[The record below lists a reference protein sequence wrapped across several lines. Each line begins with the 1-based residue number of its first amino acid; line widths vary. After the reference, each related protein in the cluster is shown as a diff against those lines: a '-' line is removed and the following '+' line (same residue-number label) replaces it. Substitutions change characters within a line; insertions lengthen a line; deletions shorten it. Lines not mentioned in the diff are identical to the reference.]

1 MQISSSGISAQ
12 GANDK
17 IVCAAD
23 YNLLEKSP
31 APKGCRAWCSDKLL
45 VQAEALVELGHTAAG
60 VHQLLSA
67 RKERVTL
74 RADFYANILLRR
86 TCLNYITAGAFNSS
100 LLIIGMDSFLHCSGS
115 PLSGTLVVWAF
126 THKRNCDNTTA
137 CGKLQALFY
146 NFTVEF
152 VWKKYRSFSD
162 TSFSSTLP
170 SASA

>member
-31 APKGCRAWCSDKLL
+31 APKGCRAWCFDKLL

-115 PLSGTLVVWAF
+115 PLSGTKVLF
-126 THKRNCDNTTA
+126 TKATVILPLFNAECKCFLKKFLCLPIFA
-137 CGKLQALFY
+137 VSGQKGK
-146 NFTVEF
+146 E
-152 VWKKYRSFSD
+152 
-162 TSFSSTLP
+162 
-170 SASA
+170 